1 MIKQG
6 THRPGR
12 LSVFPINDTASG
24 GDSDTEE
31 GVTLTMAKRGRLFV
45 ISGPAGA
52 GKTEIVRK
60 LLQRHP
66 DVKLSVSCTT
76 RAPRPGEADG
86 VNYHFVTEERF
97 QALIAE
103 GAFYEWAHVHQNH
116 YGTLKSTV
124 QEELAQG
131 HDLILEIDVQGC
143 LQAMAQDPG
152 VTGIFICPPS
162 RENLEQ
168 RLRRR
173 GTETEESIRVRL
185 NNVAKEVATAYQ
197 YHYVIIHQDW
207 CVEPRA
213 LEIAAEEVY
222 AVIASRRLELENRR
236 DFLDALSASLK
247 A

>member
-1 MIKQG
+1 
-6 THRPGR
+6 
-12 LSVFPINDTASG
+12 
-24 GDSDTEE
+24 
-31 GVTLTMAKRGRLFV
+31 
-45 ISGPAGA
+45 
-52 GKTEIVRK
+52 
-60 LLQRHP
+60 
-66 DVKLSVSCTT
+66 
-76 RAPRPGEADG
+76 
-86 VNYHFVTEERF
+86 
-97 QALIAE
+97 
-103 GAFYEWAHVHQNH
+103 VHQNH

-124 QEELAQG
+124 QQELALG

-143 LQAMAQDPG
+143 LQVMAQDAS

-173 GTETEESIRVRL
+173 GTESEESIRVRL
-185 NNVAKEVATAYQ
+185 GNVAKELATAYQ

-207 CVEPRA
+207 SVEPRA

-222 AVIASRRLELENRR
+222 AVIVARRLELENRR

>member
-1 MIKQG
+1 M
-6 THRPGR
+6 
-12 LSVFPINDTASG
+12 S
-24 GDSDTEE
+24 
-31 GVTLTMAKRGRLFV
+31 KRGRLFV

-52 GKTEIVRK
+52 GKTEIVKR
-60 LLQRHP
+60 LLQQHP

-76 RAPRPGEADG
+76 RAPRPGEVDG

-97 QALIAE
+97 KALIAE

-124 QEELAQG
+124 QQELALG

-143 LQAMAQDPG
+143 LQAMAQDAS

-173 GTETEESIRVRL
+173 GTESEESIRVRL
-185 NNVAKEVATAYQ
+185 NKVAGEVATAYKYQ
-197 YHYVIIHQDW
+197 
-207 CVEPRA
+207 
-213 LEIAAEEVY
+213 
-222 AVIASRRLELENRR
+222 
-236 DFLDALSASLK
+236 
-247 A
+247 